1 MGGGRATATVGVTVA
16 VGDDDGVWVSVSVKD
31 LAHVRIRSREA
42 RWFSYGVERVE
53 YFLGNVWARGGGA
66 GGR

>member
-1 MGGGRATATVGVTVA
+1 MLGGWRATATVGVTVA
-16 VGDDDGVWVSVSVKD
+16 VGDDDGVSVSVKD